1 MINGL
6 KSKVEKNKRQK
17 EESLFRAAYRLFTTK
32 GIHSTAINDIVKEA
46 GVAKGTF
53 YLYFKNKYDIL
64 DKIILDKSS
73 LILTEAI
80 KETESN
86 NFLSF
91 EERLLF
97 FINYIIEYLKKDKH
111 LLKLI
116 YKNLSWAVF
125 RKAYKDY
132 SEIQNIFFMFEEGL
146 KSSDLS
152 EDDMEKILF
161 MIIELTGS
169 VCYSC
174 IILNEP
180 TNIDE
185 MKPILFETIKKMI

>member
-1 MINGL
+1 ML
-6 KSKVEKNKRQK
+6 SKVEQNKQQK
-17 EESLFRAAYRLFTTK
+17 EKSLYNAAYKLFTTK

-64 DKIILDKSS
+64 DKIILDKSAQV
-73 LILTEAI
+73 LTEAMN
-80 KETESN
+80 ETESN
-86 NFLSF
+86 YFNNF
-91 EERLLF
+91 EEEVLF
-97 FINYIIEYLKKDKH
+97 FIDFIIEYLKYDKR

-116 YKNLSWAVF
+116 YKNLSWGIF
-125 RKAYKDY
+125 RRAYEDY
-132 SEIQNIFFMFEEGL
+132 SEMQKIFTMFERGFQHTEID
-146 KSSDLS
+146 KKDIAN
-152 EDDMEKILF
+152 ILF
-161 MIIELTGS
+161 IVLELTGS

-185 MKPILFETIKKMI
+185 MKPILFEAIRRIL

>member
-1 MINGL
+1 M
-6 KSKVEKNKRQK
+6 KK
-17 EESLFRAAYRLFTTK
+17 EESLFEAAYRLFTTK

-64 DKIILDKSS
+64 DRIILDKSS

-80 KETESN
+80 KETELN
-86 NFLSF
+86 HFICF

-97 FINYIIEYLKKDKH
+97 FIDYIIEYLKKDKH

-116 YKNLSWAVF
+116 YKNLSWGVF

-132 SEIQNIFFMFEEGL
+132 GEIQDISLMFEEGT
-146 KSSDLS
+146 KSSGLNR
-152 EDDMEKILF
+152 DDMEKILF